1 MTTFETW
8 TVPAKRIDY
17 QAACQ
22 DRNRRRRKLR
32 DAAPDL
38 LAALVELDDWAMNE
52 SGAAYPES
60 TFEVVREA
68 ITKAIGAAA

>member
-22 DRNRRRRKLR
+22 DANRRRRKLR

-38 LAALVELDDWAMNE
+38 LAALIELDAWAMHE
-52 SGAAYPES
+52 SNSIYPMG

-68 ITKAIGAAA
+68 ITKAIGAA

>member
-8 TVPAKRIDY
+8 IVPAKRIDY

-22 DRNRRRRKLR
+22 DANRRRRKLR

-38 LAALVELDDWAMNE
+38 LAALIELDDWAMNE
-52 SGAAYPES
+52 SGAAYPEG
-60 TFEVVREA
+60 TFEAVREA
-68 ITKAIGAAA
+68 ITKAIGAA

>member
-8 TVPAKRIDY
+8 SVPAKRIDY
-17 QAACQ
+17 QAAAQ
-22 DRNRRRRKLR
+22 ARNLALRRLR

-38 LAALVELDDWAMNE
+38 LAALIELDDWAMNE
-52 SGAAYPES
+52 SGAAYPDG

-68 ITKAIGAAA
+68 ITKAIGAA

>member
-8 TVPAKRIDY
+8 SVPAKRIDY
-17 QAACQ
+17 QAAAQ
-22 DRNRRRRKLR
+22 ARNLALRRLR

-52 SGAAYPES
+52 SGAAYPDG

-68 ITKAIGAAA
+68 ITKAIGAA

>member
-22 DRNRRRRKLR
+22 DANRRRCKLR

-38 LAALVELDDWAMNE
+38 LAALIELQQMVEAGENMRGRMK
-52 SGAAYPES
+52 SSAKQSP
-60 TFEVVREA
+60 
-68 ITKAIGAAA
+68 KQ

>member
-17 QAACQ
+17 QAAAQ
-22 DRNRRRRKLR
+22 ERNRSIKRLR

-52 SGAAYPES
+52 SGAAYPEG
-60 TFEVVREA
+60 TFEIVREA
-68 ITKAIGAAA
+68 ITKAIGAA

>member
-8 TVPAKRIDY
+8 SVPAKRIDY
-17 QAACQ
+17 QAAAQ
-22 DRNRRRRKLR
+22 ARNLALRRLR

-38 LAALVELDDWAMNE
+38 LAALIELDDWAMNE
-52 SGAAYPES
+52 SGAAYPEG

-68 ITKAIGAAA
+68 ITKAIGAA